1 MGSGGSKEKELHKL
15 VREQNGSKE
24 KELEK
29 QVREQHNQ
37 IGDLTNR

>member
-1 MGSGGSKEKELHKL
+1 MGSGGSKEKELQKQ